1 MILNNR
7 SKSYVISAELN
18 PDDLLLIKTYILGAI
33 NAFCI
38 NDKDSA
44 FSVRILFGGNNRNW
58 NHTPLQKIYNYY
70 IQIGKSATDAALSSA
85 IDVGRL
91 LKEILEDDKRQFEI
105 VGKDT
110 GILYKLNY

>member
-1 MILNNR
+1 MILNNK
-7 SKSYVISAELN
+7 SKSCKISAELN
-18 PDDLLLIKTYILGAI
+18 PDDLLLIKTYILGTI
-33 NAFCI
+33 NGFCI
-38 NDKDSA
+38 NDKASA
-44 FSVRILFGGNNRNW
+44 FSVRILFGGDNRNW

-70 IQIGKSATDAALSSA
+70 IQIGKSATDAAASSS

-110 GILYKLNY
+110 GLLYKLNS